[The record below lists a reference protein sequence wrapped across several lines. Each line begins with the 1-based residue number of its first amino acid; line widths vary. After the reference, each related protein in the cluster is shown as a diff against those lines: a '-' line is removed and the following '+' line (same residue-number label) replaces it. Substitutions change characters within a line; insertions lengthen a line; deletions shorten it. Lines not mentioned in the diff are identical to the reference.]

1 MSIRRLMIAMLLLL
15 PALGCQKQGCQQQ
28 GPALPA
34 AAATSLTPS
43 TPGEADL
50 PGAAADAA
58 PAEIDWNQLD
68 VGIEADTVFQ
78 PWMMKTTIKSLD
90 GRMVRITGFMHGGIA
105 VKSGIRE
112 FVLLRNIDCPF
123 GRQGEAHHV
132 IMVQLAGKERTEYS
146 TKPLTV
152 EGTFRVRPFEGPD
165 GNTWALYALDDAR
178 VTAAGEAATNTPDS
192 IHNQDGEDL
201 P

>member
-1 MSIRRLMIAMLLLL
+1 MRINRLTIAMLLGAL
-15 PALGCQKQGCQQQ
+15 PAAGCQQQ
-28 GPALPA
+28 VPALPA
-34 AAATSLTPS
+34 AAATSLPMPNASGTP
-43 TPGEADL
+43 
-50 PGAAADAA
+50 AAAESG
-58 PAEIDWNQLD
+58 PVQIDWNELD
-68 VGIEADTVFQ
+68 VGIQSETVYE
-78 PWMMKTTIKSLD
+78 PWMMKTSIKTLA
-90 GRMVRITGFMHGGIA
+90 GQTVRITGYMHAGVP

-132 IMVQLAGKERTEYS
+132 IMVQLADGERTAFS
-146 TKPLTV
+146 ARPLTV
-152 EGTFRVRPFEGPD
+152 EGTFHIRPFEGLD

-178 VTAAGEAATNTPDS
+178 VRAADAAESRPPES

>member
-1 MSIRRLMIAMLLLL
+1 
-15 PALGCQKQGCQQQ
+15 LGCQQAGSS
-28 GPALPA
+28 LPA
-34 AAATSLTPS
+34 ATATSLAPS
-43 TPGEADL
+43 TP
-50 PGAAADAA
+50 AAADVPEATA
-58 PAEIDWNQLD
+58 DLGPLEIDWNQLD

-90 GRMVRITGFMHGGIA
+90 GRSVRITGFMHGGIA

-132 IMVQLAGKERTEYS
+132 ILVQLAGQTRTEYS

-152 EGTFRVRPFEGPD
+152 EGTFHVRPFAGPD

-178 VTAAGEAATNTPDS
+178 VTAAGEAPTSTPES